1 MSSVAIQQN
10 ENSINT
16 NELSIPLP
24 SKIHKSKK
32 CRIKDTYGIIT
43 PQDNDIMTSFLYSDN
58 KGQPQKEKSQSGFPI
73 QNIIKVKITD
83 SNKIWSKNPFY
94 AIKPSD
100 VIDNKDNKENK
111 PNNDSNPIQFK
122 ATQEYIRTINKD
134 SIEIIIPSKPLLNS
148 TASKSYMQ
156 EYSKSFKYQEDIKNS
171 EKENFFNQNDSLSD
185 KNSENSDKNI
195 INEVAK
201 DEEDSINNIDGL
213 IKYQESHLPV
223 PIKEKD
229 NENFKILTM
238 KKMKR
243 KTMPPNKSVRK
254 FAEDREPNYEK
265 EFRITNSFCKLLKR
279 KVVHSSRRI
288 YSSNFLLN
296 KGKKQVNFKIFRDK
310 DIGVYEYWQ
319 THIHESH
326 IDEDVETDEEQKSLA
341 KCFTL
346 GEIKEAMMAIKNG
359 NYEDTFINFNRY
371 AHLRSKEENKNI
383 QKQLWGLKCKLNDK
397 K

>member
-1 MSSVAIQQN
+1 MSSVVIQQN

-24 SKIHKSKK
+24 SKIHKYKK
-32 CRIKDTYGIIT
+32 CRKKDTYGIIT
-43 PQDNDIMTSFLYSDN
+43 PQDNDIMTSFSGSYN
-58 KGQPQKEKSQSGFPI
+58 KGQPQKEKSQNAFPF

-94 AIKPSD
+94 ATKALD
-100 VIDNKDNKENK
+100 ALDNKDNKENK
-111 PNNDSNPIQFK
+111 PNNDPNPIQFK

-156 EYSKSFKYQEDIKNS
+156 EYSKSFKYQEDFKNS

-238 KKMKR
+238 KK
-243 KTMPPNKSVRK
+243 
-254 FAEDREPNYEK
+254 
-265 EFRITNSFCKLLKR
+265 
-279 KVVHSSRRI
+279 
-288 YSSNFLLN
+288 
-296 KGKKQVNFKIFRDK
+296 
-310 DIGVYEYWQ
+310 
-319 THIHESH
+319 
-326 IDEDVETDEEQKSLA
+326 
-341 KCFTL
+341 
-346 GEIKEAMMAIKNG
+346 
-359 NYEDTFINFNRY
+359 
-371 AHLRSKEENKNI
+371 
-383 QKQLWGLKCKLNDK
+383 
-397 K
+397 